1 MKKSFMLMH
10 LISALLCVM
19 LKLEDISHLQP
30 HFFENELVDL
40 DLSSTNITIIKSE
53 TEVKNLFIDNFD
65 VSDFGK
71 VLLCLEGAYINVYNA
86 DGSFD
91 YSLSY
96 NYNASS
102 VVFWSDQN
110 IVIYTFRD
118 DKFIYLDDDGNIIRV
133 CGYTGDKSKLINTIR
148 SNNKIAYQ
156 SETYELV
163 KDNSLLKFSNK
174 YDTLIR
180 TKSSKDKQI
189 IYAYYNSMER
199 ISKYVKKILILSI
212 IVILTVSANFAI
224 KKRRI
229 QTK

>member
-1 MKKSFMLMH
+1 MNLIMMH
-10 LISALLCVM
+10 LISALLCVI
-19 LKLEDISHLQP
+19 LKLEDVSHLQSY
-30 HFFENELVDL
+30 FFENELVDL

-91 YSLSY
+91 YSLNY
-96 NYNASS
+96 NYHASS

-118 DKFIYLDDDGNIIRV
+118 NKFICLDDDGNIVRV
-133 CGYTGDKSKLINTIR
+133 YGYIGDKSKLINTIR
-148 SNNKIAYQ
+148 SNNKIYYQ

-174 YDTLIR
+174 YDTLIK

-189 IYAYYNSMER
+189 LYSYYNSMER
-199 ISKYVKKILILSI
+199 ILTCLKKIFLLCIT
-212 IVILTVSANFAI
+212 VILVVYAKFAI
-224 KKRRI
+224 KKRSI
-229 QTK
+229 DN